1 MEKEITERE
10 VIDVLKKL
18 KKPVFIK
25 TILKELNLSKEYQ
38 KKIKRVL
45 KKLQR
50 KKIVKYT
57 KAKYFLVDLGES
69 DDVVQGIVEAH
80 PSGYGF
86 LIVGDEIEDLFIPP
100 PEMRYLFDGDLVL
113 ARPKKRRKK
122 DEAKIIKI
130 IKRAV
135 KEAVGIYK
143 KDRTGH
149 YILLSDTVIPHK
161 IYISKKQVKKLNL
174 EEGTYVVV
182 EITQYPAPKVRAQ
195 GIVKDILG
203 KERNTK
209 TVTEII
215 VRKYSLP
222 PYHSE
227 EAIEEAE
234 KLPSIVRIT
243 KNRRNLTEQVCF
255 TIDPESARDHDDAV
269 AIEKEGDNYRLYVHI
284 ADVSH
289 YVKEGSVID
298 KEAFERGNTY
308 YLPERALHMLPER
321 LASQLCSLRPNEKKY
336 AFTCEMLINDK
347 GEVIDYDIYES
358 VIISKAKLSYDE
370 ALRIIHG
377 DPALEKK
384 YPHVVKPLLYM
395 EELAKI
401 LMKSREERGSIDFD
415 LPESKILYTE
425 TGDPYDVVPYERHLA
440 HRIIE
445 EFMIIANETV
455 AKHIEKLNLPFIYRI
470 HEEPSIEKVYK
481 FVELV
486 AGLGYP
492 VSYPDKVTPKFIQN
506 ILEMTAGTKEE
517 NLIRLMALRTM
528 KQAKYSTENIGHFGL
543 ASECYT
549 HFTSPIRRYAD
560 INVHRI
566 LKKSIK
572 KKFGKRELAKLP
584 SKLEEI
590 SKQCS
595 KMERIAEDAER
606 DALDILKLRLLA
618 GHIGEAFEGIITGVM
633 SFGLF
638 VELDRYLIEGLIP
651 IGSLPGYYK
660 YDEKNH
666 RLVSEDRQFRL
677 GDKIKVKLE
686 SVDEDLKKIDL
697 SWHSEEIK
705 NIDKKFK
712 KGKKKKTKG

>member
-1 MEKEITERE
+1 MDKEITEKEIVDILR
-10 VIDVLKKL
+10 KL
-18 KKPVFIK
+18 KKPVYIK
-25 TILKELNLSKEYQ
+25 TILKELNLPKEYQ
-38 KKIKRVL
+38 KKVKRLL

-50 KKIVKYT
+50 KKIVKYK
-57 KAKYFLVDLGES
+57 KAKYFLIDLKEHEE
-69 DDVVQGIVEAH
+69 VVQGIVEAH

-86 LIVGDEIEDLFIPP
+86 LIVGDEVEDLFIPP
-100 PEMRYLFDGDLVL
+100 PEMKYLFDGDLVL
-113 ARPKKRRKK
+113 AKPKKRRKK
-122 DEAKIIKI
+122 DEAKILKI

-135 KEAVGIYK
+135 REAVGVYK
-143 KDRTGH
+143 KDKTGH

-161 IYISKKQVKKLNL
+161 IYISKKQVKKLKL

-195 GIVKDILG
+195 GVVKEILG
-203 KERNTK
+203 KERNTR
-209 TVTEII
+209 TVAEII
-215 VRKYSLP
+215 ARKYSLP
-222 PYHSE
+222 LKHSE
-227 EAIEEAE
+227 EAIKEAE
-234 KLPSIVRIT
+234 KLPSVVRIT
-243 KNRRNLTEQVCF
+243 KNRRDLTKQVCF

-269 AIEKEGDNYRLYVHI
+269 AIEKEGDLYRLFVHI

-289 YVKEGSVID
+289 YVKEGSAID

-321 LASQLCSLRPNEKKY
+321 LASELCSLRPNEKKY
-336 AFTCEMLINDK
+336 AFTCEMLIDK
-347 GEVIDYDIYES
+347 EGNVVDYDIYES

-377 DPALEKK
+377 DPALTKK
-384 YPHVVKPLLYM
+384 YPHVVEPLKHM
-395 EELAKI
+395 EELAQI
-401 LMKSREERGSIDFD
+401 LMKRREERGSIDFD
-415 LPESKILYTE
+415 LPESQILYTE
-425 TGDPYDVVPYERHLA
+425 TGDPYDIVPYERHLA

-445 EFMIIANETV
+445 EFMIIANEVV
-455 AKHIEKLNLPFIYRI
+455 ARHIEKQNLPFIYRV
-470 HEEPSIEKVYK
+470 HEEPSLEKVYK

-492 VSYPDKVTPKFIQN
+492 VSYPDEVTPKFIQE
-506 ILEMTAGTKEE
+506 ILEKTAGTPEE

-572 KKFGKRELAKLP
+572 KKFRKKDFETLPKKLD
-584 SKLEEI
+584 EI
-590 SKQCS
+590 AKQCS
-595 KMERIAEDAER
+595 KMERVAEEAER
-606 DALDILKLRLLA
+606 DALDILKLRLLV
-618 GHIGEAFEGIITGVM
+618 GHIGEIFEGTITGVV

-651 IGSLPGYYK
+651 IASLPGYYK

-666 RLVSEDRQFRL
+666 RLISKERQFRL

-686 SVDEDLKKIDL
+686 NVDEDLKKIDL
-697 SWHSEEIK
+697 SWYQEE
-705 NIDKKFK
+705 
-712 KGKKKKTKG
+712 KTKK